1 MQTKPAIRFASRG
14 QSTFYAALHYAE
26 LGMSVLPCNGKLPAI
41 DWRSL
46 QTRRASFPQ
55 IERWDDLHL
64 FGNVGIIAGAV
75 SGNLVIIDLDGD
87 AAVTAFETEF
97 HDLTDT
103 YSVASGSGHGRHIY
117 LYTDRLMPTTRVTG
131 CAYGNIELRS
141 TGCYVIA
148 PPSIHPNGKPYTI
161 HNPTE
166 IARLPHLDR
175 VVDWIKDLM
184 KQKHGGSMP
193 AATNAGVV
201 RQASPWAAAAL
212 RDEAR
217 KVAATNQGGAN
228 IQLNRSAFKLGQIIA
243 KGAIDRV
250 QVENTLLAAAAGLS
264 ARDGEA
270 ATRRTI
276 KSGIDAGMNN
286 PRKS

>member
-1 MQTKPAIRFASRG
+1 
-14 QSTFYAALHYAE
+14 
-26 LGMSVLPCNGKLPAI
+26 
-41 DWRSL
+41 
-46 QTRRASFPQ
+46 
-55 IERWDDLHL
+55 
-64 FGNVGIIAGAV
+64 
-75 SGNLVIIDLDGD
+75 
-87 AAVTAFETEF
+87 
-97 HDLTDT
+97 
-103 YSVASGSGHGRHIY
+103 
-117 LYTDRLMPTTRVTG
+117 MPTTRVTG